1 MICTLNAHMIA
12 YLTSYC
18 FRGLFDEGML
28 YLVTGISCLLL
39 QAFQK
44 LGIEKIPCKVRKAN
58 QNTLKM
64 HLM

>member
-1 MICTLNAHMIA
+1 MHMNAQSPNCG
-12 YLTSYC
+12 LSS
-18 FRGLFDEGML
+18 LFDEGML
-28 YLVTGISCLLL
+28 YLLLLPTGVSCLML

>member
-1 MICTLNAHMIA
+1 MHVIA
-12 YLTSYC
+12 YLSNC
-18 FRGLFDEGML
+18 RLFGLSDEGVL
-28 YLVTGISCLLL
+28 YLLLSLTGISRLML